1 MKKYTKLFVLVMI
14 AVLAVSLAGC
24 GKKAEAPKAAD
35 TTAADNTLTIGIS
48 GPLTGP
54 YAMYGQ
60 GVVNGAKIA
69 VDEINALG
77 GMQFKIVDEDDE
89 GDPEKAVNA
98 YNTML
103 DKGATVMVGTVTSGA
118 CAAVAAEAYENRVF
132 MLTPSASSPTVT
144 AGRDNVFQVC
154 FTDPGQGAAS
164 AQYIVDHKLASK
176 VAVIYNNGQDYST
189 GIFQTFESKA
199 KELGLEIVSIQTFS
213 SDDNADFS
221 VQLDDAK
228 KNGAELV
235 FLPIYYTPA
244 SMVLQQAKKMAY
256 APIFFGVDG
265 MDGILDIEGFD
276 TSLAEGVYLLTAY
289 SADAKDE
296 KTQNFV
302 AKYKELY
309 GGVPNQFAA
318 DAYDAVYA
326 LYEACNK
333 AGITAGMASKDV
345 CEKLIP
351 VMPTL
356 TIKGI
361 TGTMTWNATGEVD
374 KTPTAVVI
382 KNGVY
387 TGVQ

>member
-1 MKKYTKLFVLVMI
+1 MKKFFAAM
-14 AVLAVSLAGC
+14 LALAMLLSLCSFAA
-24 GKKAEAPKAAD
+24 AEDAII
-35 TTAADNTLTIGIS
+35 IGIS

-54 YAMYGQ
+54 YAMYGL
-60 GVVNGAKIA
+60 GVVNGAQIA
-69 VDEINALG
+69 IDEINALG
-77 GMQFKIVDEDDE
+77 GLQFAMVDEDDE

-103 DKGATVMVGTVTSGA
+103 DQGAAVMVGTVTSGA
-118 CAAVAAEAYENRVF
+118 CAAVAAEAYNDRVF

-144 AGRDNVFQVC
+144 EGRNNVFQVC

-164 AQYIVDHKLASK
+164 AQYIVDHNLATK

-189 GIFQTFESKA
+189 GIFQTFEAKA
-199 KELGLEIVSIQTFS
+199 KELNLEIVSIKTFS

-221 VQLDDAK
+221 VQLADAK
-228 KNGAELV
+228 ENGAELV

-244 SMVLQQAKKMAY
+244 SMVLQQAQNMDY

-276 TSLAEGVYLLTAY
+276 TTLAEGVYLLTAY
-289 SADAKDE
+289 SADAQDE

-302 AKYKELY
+302 AKYQEIY

-326 LYEACNK
+326 LYEACNA
-333 AGITAGMASKDV
+333 AGVTAEMANQDEGFAQV
-345 CEKLIP
+345 CELLIP

-356 TIKGI
+356 TIEGI

-382 KNGVY
+382 NNGVY

>member
-1 MKKYTKLFVLVMI
+1 MKKFFAAM
-14 AVLAVSLAGC
+14 LALAMLLSLCSFAA
-24 GKKAEAPKAAD
+24 AEDAII
-35 TTAADNTLTIGIS
+35 IGIS

-54 YAMYGQ
+54 YAMYGL
-60 GVVNGAKIA
+60 GVVNGAQIA
-69 VDEINALG
+69 IDEINALG
-77 GMQFKIVDEDDE
+77 GLQFAMVDEDDE

-103 DKGATVMVGTVTSGA
+103 DQGAAVMVGTVTSGA
-118 CAAVAAEAYENRVF
+118 CAAVAAEAYNDRVF

-144 AGRDNVFQVC
+144 EGRDNVFQVC

-164 AQYIVDHKLASK
+164 AQYIVDHNLATK

-189 GIFQTFESKA
+189 GIFQTFEAKA
-199 KELGLEIVSIQTFS
+199 KELNLEIVSIKTFS

-221 VQLDDAK
+221 VQLADAK
-228 KNGAELV
+228 ENGAELV

-244 SMVLQQAKKMAY
+244 SMVLQQAQNMDY

-276 TSLAEGVYLLTAY
+276 TTLAEGVYLLTAY
-289 SADAKDE
+289 SADAQDE

-302 AKYKELY
+302 AKYQEIY

-326 LYEACNK
+326 LYEACNA
-333 AGITAGMASKDV
+333 AGVTAEMANQDEGFAQV
-345 CEKLIP
+345 CELLIP

-356 TIKGI
+356 TIEGI

-382 KNGVY
+382 NNGVY

>member
-1 MKKYTKLFVLVMI
+1 MKKFFAAM
-14 AVLAVSLAGC
+14 LALAMLLSLCSFAA
-24 GKKAEAPKAAD
+24 AEDAII
-35 TTAADNTLTIGIS
+35 IGIS

-54 YAMYGQ
+54 YAMYGL
-60 GVVNGAKIA
+60 GVVNGAQIA
-69 VDEINALG
+69 IDEINALG
-77 GMQFKIVDEDDE
+77 GLQFAMVDEDDE

-103 DKGATVMVGTVTSGA
+103 DQGAAVMVGTVTSGA
-118 CAAVAAEAYENRVF
+118 CAAVAAEAYNDRVF

-144 AGRDNVFQVC
+144 EGRDNVFQVC

-164 AQYIVDHKLASK
+164 AQYIVDHNLATK

-189 GIFQTFESKA
+189 GIFQTFEAKA
-199 KELGLEIVSIQTFS
+199 KELGLEIVSIKTFS

-221 VQLDDAK
+221 VQLADAK
-228 KNGAELV
+228 ENGAELV

-244 SMVLQQAKKMAY
+244 SMVLQQAKNMDY

-276 TSLAEGVYLLTAY
+276 TTLAEGVYLLTAY
-289 SADAKDE
+289 SADAQDE

-302 AKYKELY
+302 AKYQEIY

-326 LYEACNK
+326 LYEACNA
-333 AGITAGMASKDV
+333 AGVTAEMANQDEGFAEV
-345 CEKLIP
+345 CELLIP

-356 TIKGI
+356 TIEGI

-382 KNGVY
+382 NNGVY

>member
-1 MKKYTKLFVLVMI
+1 MKKFFAAM
-14 AVLAVSLAGC
+14 LALAMLLSLCSFAA
-24 GKKAEAPKAAD
+24 AEDAII
-35 TTAADNTLTIGIS
+35 IGIS

-54 YAMYGQ
+54 YAMYGL
-60 GVVNGAKIA
+60 GVVNGAQIA
-69 VDEINALG
+69 IDEINALG
-77 GMQFKIVDEDDE
+77 GLQFAMVDEDDE

-103 DKGATVMVGTVTSGA
+103 DQGAAVMVGTVTSGA
-118 CAAVAAEAYENRVF
+118 CAAVAAEAYNDRVF

-144 AGRDNVFQVC
+144 EGRDNVFQVC

-164 AQYIVDHKLASK
+164 AQYIVDHNLATK

-189 GIFQTFESKA
+189 GIFQTFEAKA
-199 KELGLEIVSIQTFS
+199 KELNLEIVSIKTFS

-221 VQLDDAK
+221 VQLADAK
-228 KNGAELV
+228 ENGAELV

-244 SMVLQQAKKMAY
+244 SMVLQQAKNMDY

-276 TSLAEGVYLLTAY
+276 TTLAEGVYLLTAY
-289 SADAKDE
+289 SADAQDE

-302 AKYKELY
+302 AKYQEIY

-326 LYEACNK
+326 LYEACNA
-333 AGITAGMASKDV
+333 AGVTAEMANQDEGFAQV
-345 CEKLIP
+345 CELLIP

-356 TIKGI
+356 TIEGI

-382 KNGVY
+382 NNGVY

>member
-1 MKKYTKLFVLVMI
+1 MKKFFAAM
-14 AVLAVSLAGC
+14 LALAMLLSLCSFAA
-24 GKKAEAPKAAD
+24 AEDAII
-35 TTAADNTLTIGIS
+35 IGIS

-54 YAMYGQ
+54 YAMYGL
-60 GVVNGAKIA
+60 GVVNGAQIA
-69 VDEINALG
+69 IDEINALG
-77 GMQFKIVDEDDE
+77 GLQFAMVDEDDE

-103 DKGATVMVGTVTSGA
+103 DQGAAVMVGTVTSGA
-118 CAAVAAEAYENRVF
+118 CAAVAAEAYNDRVF

-144 AGRDNVFQVC
+144 EGRDNVFQVC

-164 AQYIVDHKLASK
+164 AQYIVDHNLATK

-189 GIFQTFESKA
+189 GIFQTFEAKA
-199 KELGLEIVSIQTFS
+199 KELNLEIVSIKTFS

-221 VQLDDAK
+221 VQLADAK
-228 KNGAELV
+228 ENGAELV

-244 SMVLQQAKKMAY
+244 SMVLQQAKNMDY

-276 TSLAEGVYLLTAY
+276 TTLAEGVYLLTAY
-289 SADAKDE
+289 SADAQDE

-302 AKYKELY
+302 AKYQEIY

-326 LYEACNK
+326 LYEACNA
-333 AGITAGMASKDV
+333 AGVTAEMANQDEGFAQV
-345 CEKLIP
+345 CELLIP

-356 TIKGI
+356 TIEGI
-361 TGTMTWNATGEVD
+361 TGTMTWSATGEVD

-382 KNGVY
+382 NNGVY

>member
-1 MKKYTKLFVLVMI
+1 MKKFFAAM
-14 AVLAVSLAGC
+14 LALAMLLSLCSFAA
-24 GKKAEAPKAAD
+24 AEDAII
-35 TTAADNTLTIGIS
+35 IGVS

-54 YAMYGQ
+54 YAMYGL
-60 GVVNGAKIA
+60 GVVNGAQIA
-69 VDEINALG
+69 IDEINALG
-77 GMQFKIVDEDDE
+77 GLQFAMVDEDDE

-103 DKGATVMVGTVTSGA
+103 DQGAAVMVGTVTSGA
-118 CAAVAAEAYENRVF
+118 CAAVAAEAYNDRVF

-144 AGRDNVFQVC
+144 EGRDNVFQVC

-164 AQYIVDHKLASK
+164 AQYIVDHNLATK

-189 GIFQTFESKA
+189 GIFQTFEAKA
-199 KELGLEIVSIQTFS
+199 KELNLEIVSIKTFS

-221 VQLDDAK
+221 VQLADAK
-228 KNGAELV
+228 ENGAELV

-244 SMVLQQAKKMAY
+244 SMVLQQAKNMDY

-276 TSLAEGVYLLTAY
+276 TTLAEGVYLLTAY
-289 SADAKDE
+289 SADAQDE

-302 AKYKELY
+302 AKYQEIY

-326 LYEACNK
+326 LYEACNA
-333 AGITAGMASKDV
+333 AGVTAEMANQDEGFAQV
-345 CEKLIP
+345 CELLIP

-356 TIKGI
+356 TIEGI

-382 KNGVY
+382 NNGVY